1 VGADR
6 GDRDDP
12 EGRGDQGALLR
23 RVALQWDDLSRGD
36 RWEWRGALAGSRGD
50 PAQFRAASLNLV
62 RQVESVVDSAEI
74 QAVRLPHR
82 AMTVARHRQAAMTA

>member
-1 VGADR
+1 
-6 GDRDDP
+6 
-12 EGRGDQGALLR
+12 
-23 RVALQWDDLSRGD
+23 
-36 RWEWRGALAGSRGD
+36 
-50 PAQFRAASLNLV
+50 LNLV